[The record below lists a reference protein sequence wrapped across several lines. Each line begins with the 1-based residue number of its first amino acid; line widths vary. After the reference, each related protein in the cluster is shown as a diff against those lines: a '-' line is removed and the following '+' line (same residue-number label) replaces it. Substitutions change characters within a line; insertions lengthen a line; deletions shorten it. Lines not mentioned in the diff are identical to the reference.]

1 MQDAQ
6 QIKSFLKEL
15 PDLPGVYRHIDASDT
30 VLYVGKAKNLKKRVS
45 QYYAKTLQSP
55 RVALM
60 MAKVVRTEYTVTNSE
75 SEALILENNLIKNL
89 HPRYNILFRDDK
101 TYPFLKFSAHQF
113 PQISFY
119 RGSTNKPGKFFG
131 PYPNGYAVGQ
141 TIEVLQRVF
150 RLRTCA
156 DSVFQNRS
164 RPCMQFQIKRC
175 SGPCTGFIS
184 KEEYESDV
192 KNAVDFLDGKTPDVL
207 KNIETKMLT
216 ASEVMNYELAA
227 IYRDQIKALGTI
239 MNSQSME
246 VSPKIN
252 SDIIAIAQL
261 DGKTC
266 INLAMVRKGRH
277 LGDKSIIPTHVHG
290 DEASIILE
298 AFISSHYLN
307 HEIPDTLVLSHEL
320 HDRSVIELF
329 ESKYH
334 KKVHIVARANSLQKT
349 WLELAIKNA
358 ELALARELNESTKAE
373 KRTLAFAQVLGLS
386 TDLDSLNELSI
397 ECFDIS
403 HTSGEA
409 TQASCVVYQY
419 HDMQSSR
426 YRRYN
431 INGITEGDD
440 YAAMEQVLTRRY
452 SNFLKDGI
460 DLPDIVLIDGGKGQI
475 GVAKRVF
482 EELGLDLSKI
492 VGVAKGEGRKV
503 GLETLHFVDGR
514 APLELGVQS
523 SALMLIA
530 SIRDEAHRFA
540 ITGMRNRRAKQRNV
554 SRLEDIDGVGPKRRQ
569 KLLARFG
576 GFTEVCN
583 ASIADLQ
590 SVEGISREIA
600 EKIYYALR

>member
-1 MQDAQ
+1 MQDPQ

-45 QYYAKTLQSP
+45 QYYAKAIQSP

-60 MAKVVRTEYTVTNSE
+60 MAKVVRTEYTITNSE
-75 SEALILENNLIKNL
+75 SEALILENNLIKSL

-101 TYPFLKFSAHQF
+101 TYPYLKFSAHDF

-119 RGSTNKPGKFFG
+119 RGATNKPGKYFG

-150 RLRTCA
+150 RLRTCN

-164 RPCMQFQIKRC
+164 RPCMQYQIKRC
-175 SGPCTGFIS
+175 SAPCTGFIT
-184 KEEYESDV
+184 KEEYENDIQ
-192 KNAVDFLDGKTPDVL
+192 NAIHFLDGKAPEVL
-207 KNIETKMLT
+207 KNIESKMMM
-216 ASEVMNYELAA
+216 ASDIMNYELAA
-227 IYRDQIKALGTI
+227 IYRDQIKALGTV

-246 VSPKIN
+246 VNPKIN
-252 SDIIAIAQL
+252 CDIIAIEQIE
-261 DGKTC
+261 GKVC

-277 LGDKSIIPTHVHG
+277 LGDKSIFPTQVNA
-290 DEASIILE
+290 DEASTILE
-298 AFISSHYLN
+298 AFISSHYLS
-307 HEIPDTLVLSHEL
+307 HEIPNTLVLSHEL
-320 HDRSVIELF
+320 KDRGVIDIF
-329 ESKYH
+329 EEKYH
-334 KKVHIVARANSLQKT
+334 KKVRVVARPNALQKS

-358 ELALARELNESTKAE
+358 QLALSREINESTKAE
-373 KRTLAFAQVLGLS
+373 KRTLALAETLGYA
-386 TDLDSLNELSI
+386 TDPDALNSLSI

-409 TQASCVVYQY
+409 TQASCVVYQF

-431 INGITEGDD
+431 IHGITEGDD

-452 SNFLKDGI
+452 SSFLKEGV

-482 EELGLDLSKI
+482 EDLGLDLSKI

-514 APLELGVQS
+514 ASLELGVQS
-523 SALMLIA
+523 MALMLIA
-530 SIRDEAHRFA
+530 SIRDEAHRFS
-540 ITGMRNRRAKQRNV
+540 ITGMRSRRAKQRNV

-590 SVEGISREIA
+590 SVDGISREIA

>member
-1 MQDAQ
+1 MQDPQ

-45 QYYAKTLQSP
+45 QYYAKAIQSP

-60 MAKVVRTEYTVTNSE
+60 MAKVVRTEYTITNSE
-75 SEALILENNLIKNL
+75 SEALILENNLIKSL

-101 TYPFLKFSAHQF
+101 TYPYLKFSAHDF

-119 RGSTNKPGKFFG
+119 RGATNKPGKYFG

-150 RLRTCA
+150 RLRTCNE
-156 DSVFQNRS
+156 SVFQNRS
-164 RPCMQFQIKRC
+164 RPCMQYQIKRC
-175 SGPCTGFIS
+175 SAPCTGFIT
-184 KEEYESDV
+184 KEEYENDIQ
-192 KNAVDFLDGKTPDVL
+192 NAIHFLDGKAPEVL
-207 KNIETKMLT
+207 KNIESKMMM
-216 ASEVMNYELAA
+216 ASDIMNYELAA
-227 IYRDQIKALGTI
+227 IYRDQIKALGTV

-246 VSPKIN
+246 VNPKIN
-252 SDIIAIAQL
+252 CDIIAIEQIE
-261 DGKTC
+261 GKVC

-277 LGDKSIIPTHVHG
+277 LGDKSIFPTQVNA
-290 DEASIILE
+290 DEASTILE
-298 AFISSHYLN
+298 AFISSHYLS
-307 HEIPDTLVLSHEL
+307 HEIPNTLVLSHEL
-320 HDRSVIELF
+320 KDRGVIDIF
-329 ESKYH
+329 EEKYH
-334 KKVHIVARANSLQKT
+334 KKVRVVARPNALQKS

-358 ELALARELNESTKAE
+358 QLALSREINESTKAE
-373 KRTLAFAQVLGLS
+373 KRTLALAETLGYA
-386 TDLDSLNELSI
+386 TDPDALNSLSI

-409 TQASCVVYQY
+409 TQASCVVYQF

-431 INGITEGDD
+431 IHGITEGDD

-452 SNFLKDGI
+452 SSFLKEGV

-482 EELGLDLSKI
+482 EDLGLDLSKI

-514 APLELGVQS
+514 ASLELGVQS
-523 SALMLIA
+523 MALMLIA

-540 ITGMRNRRAKQRNV
+540 ITGMRSRRAKQRNV

-590 SVEGISREIA
+590 SVDGISREIA

>member
-1 MQDAQ
+1 MQDPQ

-45 QYYAKTLQSP
+45 QYYAKAIQSP

-60 MAKVVRTEYTVTNSE
+60 MAKVVRTEYTITNSE
-75 SEALILENNLIKNL
+75 SEALILENNLIKSL

-101 TYPFLKFSAHQF
+101 TYPYLKFSAHDF

-119 RGSTNKPGKFFG
+119 RGATNKPGKYFG

-150 RLRTCA
+150 RLRTCN

-164 RPCMQFQIKRC
+164 RPCMQYQIKRC
-175 SGPCTGFIS
+175 SAPCTGFIT
-184 KEEYESDV
+184 KDEYENDIQ
-192 KNAVDFLDGKTPDVL
+192 NAIHFLDGKAPEVL
-207 KNIETKMLT
+207 KNIESKMMM
-216 ASEVMNYELAA
+216 ASDIMNYELAA
-227 IYRDQIKALGTI
+227 IYRDQIKALGTV

-246 VSPKIN
+246 VNPKIN
-252 SDIIAIAQL
+252 CDIIAIEQIE
-261 DGKTC
+261 GKVC

-277 LGDKSIIPTHVHG
+277 LGDKSIFPTQVNA
-290 DEASIILE
+290 DEASTILE
-298 AFISSHYLN
+298 AFISSHYLS
-307 HEIPDTLVLSHEL
+307 HEIPNTLVLSHEL
-320 HDRSVIELF
+320 KDRGVIDIF
-329 ESKYH
+329 EEKYH
-334 KKVHIVARANSLQKT
+334 KKVRVVARPNALQKS

-358 ELALARELNESTKAE
+358 QLALSREINESTKAE
-373 KRTLAFAQVLGLS
+373 KRTLALAETLGYA
-386 TDLDSLNELSI
+386 TDPDALNSLSI

-409 TQASCVVYQY
+409 TQASCVVYQF

-431 INGITEGDD
+431 IHGITEGDD

-452 SNFLKDGI
+452 SSFLKEGV

-482 EELGLDLSKI
+482 EDLGLDLSKI

-514 APLELGVQS
+514 ASLELGVQS
-523 SALMLIA
+523 MALMLIA

-540 ITGMRNRRAKQRNV
+540 ITGMRSRRAKQRNV

-590 SVEGISREIA
+590 SVDGISREIA

>member
-1 MQDAQ
+1 MQDPQ

-45 QYYAKTLQSP
+45 QYYAKTVQSP

-60 MAKVVRTEYTVTNSE
+60 MAKVVRTEYTITNSE
-75 SEALILENNLIKNL
+75 SEALILENNLIKSL

-101 TYPFLKFSAHQF
+101 TYPFLKFSAHDF

-119 RGSTNKPGKFFG
+119 RGATNKPGKYFG

-150 RLRTCA
+150 RLRTCN

-164 RPCMQFQIKRC
+164 RPCMQYQIKRC
-175 SGPCTGFIS
+175 SAPCTGFIT
-184 KEEYESDV
+184 KEEYENDIQ
-192 KNAVDFLDGKTPDVL
+192 NAIDFLDGKAPEVL
-207 KNIETKMLT
+207 KNIESKMMM
-216 ASEVMNYELAA
+216 ASDIMNYELAA
-227 IYRDQIKALGTI
+227 IYRDQIKALGTV

-246 VSPKIN
+246 VNPKIN
-252 SDIIAIAQL
+252 CDIIAIEQIE
-261 DGKTC
+261 GKVC

-277 LGDKSIIPTHVHG
+277 LGDKSIFPTQVNA
-290 DEASIILE
+290 DEASTILE
-298 AFISSHYLN
+298 AFISSHYLS
-307 HEIPDTLVLSHEL
+307 HEIPNTLVLSHEL
-320 HDRSVIELF
+320 KDRGVIDIF
-329 ESKYH
+329 EEKYH
-334 KKVHIVARANSLQKT
+334 KKVRVVARPNALQKS

-358 ELALARELNESTKAE
+358 QLALSREINESTKAE
-373 KRTLAFAQVLGLS
+373 KRTLALAETLGYA
-386 TDLDSLNELSI
+386 TDPDALNSLSI

-409 TQASCVVYQY
+409 TQASCVVYQF

-431 INGITEGDD
+431 IHGITEGDD

-452 SNFLKDGI
+452 SSFLKEGV

-482 EELGLDLSKI
+482 EDLGLDLSKI

-523 SALMLIA
+523 MALMLIA

-540 ITGMRNRRAKQRNV
+540 ITGMRSRRAKQRNV

-590 SVEGISREIA
+590 SVDGISREIA

>member
-1 MQDAQ
+1 MQDPQ

-45 QYYAKTLQSP
+45 QYYAKAIQSP

-60 MAKVVRTEYTVTNSE
+60 MAKVVRTEYTITNSE
-75 SEALILENNLIKNL
+75 SEALILENNLIKSL

-101 TYPFLKFSAHQF
+101 TYPYLKFSAHDF

-119 RGSTNKPGKFFG
+119 RGATNKPGKYFG

-150 RLRTCA
+150 RLRTCN

-164 RPCMQFQIKRC
+164 RPCMQYQIKRC
-175 SGPCTGFIS
+175 SAPCTGFIT
-184 KEEYESDV
+184 KEEYDNDIQ
-192 KNAVDFLDGKTPDVL
+192 NAIHFLDGKAPEVL
-207 KNIETKMLT
+207 KNIESKMMM
-216 ASEVMNYELAA
+216 ASDIMNYELAA
-227 IYRDQIKALGTI
+227 IYRDQIKALGTV

-246 VSPKIN
+246 VNPKIN
-252 SDIIAIAQL
+252 CDIIAIEQIE
-261 DGKTC
+261 GKVC

-277 LGDKSIIPTHVHG
+277 LGDKSIFPTQVNA
-290 DEASIILE
+290 DEASTILE
-298 AFISSHYLN
+298 AFISSHYLS
-307 HEIPDTLVLSHEL
+307 HEIPNTLVLSHEL
-320 HDRSVIELF
+320 KDRGVIDIF
-329 ESKYH
+329 EEKYH
-334 KKVHIVARANSLQKT
+334 KKVRVVARPNALQKS

-358 ELALARELNESTKAE
+358 QLALSREINESTKAE
-373 KRTLAFAQVLGLS
+373 KRTLALAETLGYA
-386 TDLDSLNELSI
+386 TDPDALNSLSI

-409 TQASCVVYQY
+409 TQASCVVYQF

-431 INGITEGDD
+431 IHGITEGDD

-452 SNFLKDGI
+452 SSFLKEGV

-482 EELGLDLSKI
+482 EDLGLDLSKI

-514 APLELGVQS
+514 ASLELGVQS
-523 SALMLIA
+523 MALMLIA

-540 ITGMRNRRAKQRNV
+540 ITGMRSRRAKQRNV

-590 SVEGISREIA
+590 SVDGISREIA